1 MTAPTRD
8 RPPPFA
14 VVATDLDGTL
24 LRGDLSVS
32 ARTRA
37 ALARAGAAGA
47 RHLVVTGRPASGCR
61 SLLERLDY
69 RGLAVCGQG
78 AQLYDVGADRLLSSA
93 TLHGPTVRALV
104 ARIAEQAGPLKLAVV
119 TAGLSGEF
127 MVTPGFESRL
137 RHGWRLAERPAD
149 LWAQPVDKVLI
160 RHEGL
165 DDDELAALALEV
177 CAGEVTVTHSGEG
190 LVELLPAGVSKASG
204 LAAAAA
210 LLGFKSA
217 DTIAFGDMP
226 NDIPMLEWAGHGVAM
241 GNAHAELRR
250 RADETAPSNE
260 EDGVAVV
267 LERLFP
273 PAAGPPATAGPAGD
287 GPAPARPTA
296 DRPESRT
303 DAAHP

>member
-8 RPPPFA
+8 RPPRFA

-24 LRGDLSVS
+24 LRRDLTVS

-37 ALARAGAAGA
+37 ALARVEAAGA
-47 RHLVVTGRPASGCR
+47 RHLVVTGRAAAGCR
-61 SLLERLDY
+61 TLLGRLDY

-93 TLHGPTVRALV
+93 ALHGPTVRALV
-104 ARIAEQAGPLKLAVV
+104 GRIAEQAGPLKLAVV
-119 TAGLSGEF
+119 TAGLAGEF
-127 MVTPGFESRL
+127 IVTPGFEGRV
-137 RHGWRLAERPAD
+137 RHGWRLAERPSD
-149 LWAQPVDKVLI
+149 LWEQPVDKVLI
-160 RHEGL
+160 RHEELG
-165 DDDELAALALEV
+165 DDELAALAHRV
-177 CAGEVTVTHSGEG
+177 CAQEVTVTHSGEG
-190 LVELLPAGVSKASG
+190 LVELLPAGISKASG

-210 LLGFKSA
+210 LLGFEAA

-241 GNAHAELRR
+241 GNGHAELRR
-250 RADETAPSNE
+250 RADETAPGHE

-273 PAAGPPATAGPAGD
+273 PAALRPAA
-287 GPAPARPTA
+287 ARL
-296 DRPESRT
+296 RS
-303 DAAHP
+303 